1 MAENTSKITVTN
13 NPGDGYEMTLTIT
26 GTMNPFQDGKA
37 VVRELLDLAA
47 QAAFPLLRG
56 DFDERVM
63 DVLEPKFRD
72 REIRASAPSEFD
84 LGYEAGRKAGVAA
97 AAVEATGL
105 TVDEL
110 RALPKGAVVLDSVG
124 DAWESEGGDRWVWT
138 NPHDPQRDVATLGSE
153 ALHHDWSP
161 LHQRTAEN
169 SNEE

>member
-26 GTMNPFQDGKA
+26 GNMNPFRDGKT

-63 DVLEPKFRD
+63 DVLEEKFRD

-84 LGYEAGRKAGVAA
+84 LGYEAGRKAGLAA
-97 AAVEATGL
+97 AADEAKGL

-124 DAWESEGGDRWVWT
+124 DAWESEGGDRWVWI
-138 NPHDPQRDVATLGSE
+138 DPSGSVATLNSK
-153 ALHHDWSP
+153 ALHRDWAP
-161 LHQRTAEN
+161 LHQP
-169 SNEE
+169 

>member
-13 NPGDGYEMTLTIT
+13 NRGDGYEMTLTIT
-26 GTMNPFQDGKA
+26 GSMNPFHPAEA

-47 QAAFPLLRG
+47 QAAFPLLRE

-84 LGYEAGRKAGVAA
+84 LGYEAGRKAGLAA
-97 AAVEATGL
+97 AAAEAKGL

-124 DAWESEGGDRWVWT
+124 DAWERQDGDRWLWT
-138 NPHDPQRDVATLGSE
+138 NPYDPQRDVATLNSG
-153 ALHHDWSP
+153 ALHHDWAP
-161 LHQRTAEN
+161 LHQPTAEN
-169 SNEE
+169 NNEE